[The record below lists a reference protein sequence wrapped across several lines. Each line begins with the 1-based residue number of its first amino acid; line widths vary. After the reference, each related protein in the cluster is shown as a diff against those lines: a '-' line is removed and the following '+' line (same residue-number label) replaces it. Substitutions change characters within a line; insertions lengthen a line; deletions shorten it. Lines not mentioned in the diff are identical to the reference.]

1 MPVKFCRHTVARYVK
16 SSTPAI
22 SSSDTAQQNTRE
34 DTVEPR
40 LYSRLLLRLLALPIA
55 ALAVLAIILGY
66 GLERIQESASAVD
79 RADVVILHANR
90 LIKLMVDEETGLRG
104 FLLSRDPVFLKPLHE
119 ADQQIEPEFNTLFS
133 MVHRPDQVARLQRLQ
148 TTHQQWE
155 QKANQEIH
163 SAPADTSTMVQ
174 RMLQRKQ
181 EMDDVRAQMDEF
193 LTIVSGGRAE
203 NFVANT
209 EANRYARIG
218 LILLLALAAA
228 VLSLETRRV
237 FHRLTSAYNRQIQES
252 ELRRGE
258 SFAREQWL
266 NIIIRSIGD
275 AVIAC
280 DTDGNVEF
288 MNTVAERLTGWAEA
302 EAKGKSLHKIF
313 PIFNEETRTAVENP
327 VDKVRRL
334 GTVVGLANHTF
345 LIARDGT
352 EISIDNSGA
361 PIRDASGR
369 MIGIVLVF
377 RDITDRRISEGALMR
392 AEKLAAAG
400 RLAASVAHEVNNPLE
415 GLTNIV
421 FIALRSND
429 INEIHYLLAQAESE
443 LGRIAHITR
452 QSLGFYRETTTPAH
466 FKPATIVREV
476 TEFYTSR
483 AMGLGVSFIVKAKT
497 EREVLGSAGEL
508 RQILSNLLAN
518 SLDACVRGSTI
529 RVETSPALDPR
540 DLSRRG
546 VRITI
551 ADTGFGIPAEHLES
565 IFEPFFTT
573 KKDTGTGLGL
583 WVSRELVEKH
593 GGTLRVRSRTCD
605 LLTGTVFSIFLP
617 SEGKFGAMESFS
629 NNHHAATTSDGFL

>member
-1 MPVKFCRHTVARYVK
+1 
-16 SSTPAI
+16 
-22 SSSDTAQQNTRE
+22 
-34 DTVEPR
+34 VEPR

-55 ALAVLAIILGY
+55 ALTVLALILGY

-133 MVHRPDQVARLQRLQ
+133 MVHRPDLVARLQRLQ
-148 TTHQQWE
+148 ATHQRWQ

-163 SAPADTSTMVQ
+163 SAPVDTSTMVQ

-209 EANRYARIG
+209 EANQHARIG
-218 LILLLALAAA
+218 LILLVALAAA

-252 ELRRGE
+252 ELSRGE

-266 NIIIRSIGD
+266 NIILRSIGD

-483 AMGLGVSFIVKAKT
+483 AVSLGVSFIVKAKT

-529 RVETSPALDPR
+529 RVEASPALDPR

-593 GGTLRVRSRTCD
+593 GGTLRVRSRTSD
-605 LLTGTVFSIFLP
+605 PLSGTVFSIFLP
-617 SEGKFGAMESFS
+617 SEGKFGAMESFD
-629 NNHHAATTSDGFL
+629 NNHHAATTSHGFL